1 MKYSLGID
9 LGTTGVKALL
19 VGTDGTIQSVGYARY
34 PLYTPQAQYAEQ
46 EPREWWQ
53 GMCDAI
59 SQALRTSQ
67 IAPSDILSVG
77 FSGQMHGTVM
87 LDKAGKVLSP
97 AIVHCDQRAYL
108 EKQEILDLIGIE
120 KLGRY
125 VQNQVHSGFQVTS
138 LLWVRKNRPDIYERI
153 HKVLLPKDYLRYLLT
168 GQIASEITDAA
179 STLLF
184 DNVRKKWSAEMLQAL
199 DISKDILPDPCHA
212 PHHLAGYVTPAAAE
226 ATGLCA
232 GTPVAYG
239 GGDQPMQ
246 AIGNGILAPGCAS
259 ITLGTSG
266 QVFTPTS
273 LPVYDPHLRTHTFC
287 HAPENTWYVMGAV
300 LNACLS
306 INWFSDKVLG
316 TADYQKV
323 HSLASQVTPG
333 SQGLLF
339 MPYLTGERTPHMNEK
354 ARGGFVGLTL
364 RHGIQDMSRALLEGI
379 AFSMYEAIQP
389 AYELGVH
396 PQKILLAG
404 GGVRST
410 ILRQILCDVFG
421 QTMLISDV
429 TEQAGL
435 GAAMCGAVATGEC
448 SSLEEACSRYVSQGL
463 IPVEPNLSHRE
474 VYMQQFELFRALYKQ
489 NEPVFNKMT
498 L

>member
-1 MKYSLGID
+1 MKYYLGID

-19 VGTDGTIQSVGYARY
+19 VGTDGAVKSTGYASY

-46 EPREWWQ
+46 DPQDWWQ

-59 SQALRTSQ
+59 AQALRISQ
-67 IAPSDILSVG
+67 IAPSDILGVG

-87 LDKAGKVLSP
+87 LDKDGSLLAP
-97 AIVHCDQRAYL
+97 AIIHCDQRAYL
-108 EKQEILDLIGIE
+108 EKQEILSRIGLD

-125 VQNQVHSGFQVTS
+125 VQNQVHSGFQATS
-138 LLWVRKNRPDIYERI
+138 LLWVRKNRPEVYRCI
-153 HKVLLPKDYLRYLLT
+153 HKVLLPKDYLRYRLT
-168 GQIASEITDAA
+168 GRIASEITDAA

-184 DNVRKKWSAEMLQAL
+184 DNIHRNWSTEMLRAL
-199 DISKDILPDPCHA
+199 DISPDILPDPCHA
-212 PHHLAGYVTPAAAE
+212 PHHLAGYVTASAAE

-246 AIGNGILAPGCAS
+246 AIGNGILSPGCAS

-266 QVFTPTS
+266 QVFAPTS
-273 LPVYDPHLRTHTFC
+273 LPVYDPRLRTHTFC

-306 INWFSDKVLG
+306 INWFSSKILG
-316 TADYQKV
+316 TDDYQKV
-323 HSLASQVTPG
+323 HALAPNAAPG

-364 RHGIQDMSRALLEGI
+364 RHSIEDLSRALLEGI
-379 AFSMYEAIQP
+379 AFSMYEAIQS
-389 AYELGVH
+389 AYTLGIR
-396 PQKILLAG
+396 PEKILLAG
-404 GGVRST
+404 GGVRSLL
-410 ILRQILCDVFG
+410 LRQILCDVYG
-421 QTMLISDV
+421 QAMLISNV

-435 GAAMCGAVATGEC
+435 GAAICAAVATGEHA
-448 SSLEEACSRYVSQGL
+448 SLEEACGRYVSQTL
-463 IPVEPNLSHRE
+463 TPVEPDLALHE
-474 VYMQQFELFRALYKQ
+474 VYMQQFALFRELYQQ
-489 NEPVFNKMT
+489 NEPVLNKMT

>member
-19 VGTDGTIQSVGYARY
+19 VGTDGVIKSIGYSKY
-34 PLYTPQAQYAEQ
+34 PLYTPRAQYAEQ
-46 EPREWWQ
+46 NPEEWWE

-59 SQALRTSQ
+59 NQSLHHAQ
-67 IAPSDILSVG
+67 ISPADILGVG
-77 FSGQMHGTVM
+77 FSGQMHGTVL
-87 LDKAGKVLSP
+87 LDKNGNVLYP

-108 EKQEILDLIGIE
+108 EKQEILDRIGFQ
-120 KLGRY
+120 KLGNY
-125 VQNQVHSGFQVTS
+125 VQNHVHSGFQVTS
-138 LLWVRKNRPDIYERI
+138 LMWIRKNHPEIYQRI

-168 GQIASEITDAA
+168 GQIATEITDAA

-184 DNVRKKWSAEMLQAL
+184 DNIHKNWSVELLQAL
-199 DISKDILPDPCHA
+199 DIPRDILPDPCHA
-212 PHHLAGYVTPAAAE
+212 PHHLAGYVTASAAE
-226 ATGLCA
+226 ATGLCL

-246 AIGNGILAPGCAS
+246 AIGNGIISPGSAS

-273 LPVYDPHLRTHTFC
+273 SPVYDPHLRTHTFC
-287 HAPENTWYVMGAV
+287 HAPDDTWYVMGAV
-300 LNACLS
+300 LNACLA
-306 INWFSDKVLG
+306 INWFSEKILG
-316 TADYQKV
+316 TNDYRKV
-323 HSLASQVTPG
+323 HDLAAQATHG

-364 RHGIQDMSRALLEGI
+364 RHSTQDMSRAVLEGI

-389 AYELGVH
+389 AYELGIY
-396 PQKILLAG
+396 PEKILLAG
-404 GGVRST
+404 GGIRSVV
-410 ILRQILCDVFG
+410 LRQILCDVFG
-421 QTMLISDV
+421 KTMLISDV

-435 GAAMCGAVATGEC
+435 GAAICAAVATGEYN
-448 SSLEEACSRYVSQGL
+448 SLEEACNHYVSRDL
-463 IPVEPNLSHRE
+463 TPIDPNPALRE
-474 VYMQQFELFRALYKQ
+474 VYLQQFALFRELYHQ
-489 NEPVFNKMT
+489 NEPIFNKMT

>member
-19 VGTDGTIQSVGYARY
+19 VGTDGIIKSIGYAKY
-34 PLYTPQAQYAEQ
+34 PLYTPQPQHAEQ
-46 EPREWWQ
+46 NPQEWWQ
-53 GMCDAI
+53 GMCSAI
-59 SQALRTSQ
+59 MQALTSSR
-67 IAPSDILSVG
+67 INPKDILGVG
-77 FSGQMHGTVM
+77 FSGQMHGTVL
-87 LDKAGKVLSP
+87 LDKAGNVLCP
-97 AIVHCDQRAYL
+97 AIVHCDQRAFR
-108 EKQEILDLIGIE
+108 EKQEILDKTGIE
-120 KLGRY
+120 KLGSY
-125 VQNQVHSGFQVTS
+125 VQNQVHSGFQATS
-138 LLWVRKNRPDIYERI
+138 LLWIRNNRPDIYEKI
-153 HKVLLPKDYLRYLLT
+153 HTVLLPKDYLRYLLT

-184 DNVRKKWSAEMLQAL
+184 DNVHKTWSEELLHTL
-199 DISKDILPDPCHA
+199 DISRSILPDPCHA
-212 PHHLAGYVTPAAAE
+212 PHQFAGYVTAAAAE
-226 ATGLCA
+226 ATGLCP

-246 AIGNGILAPGCAS
+246 AIGNGILSPGSTS

-273 LPVYDPHLRTHTFC
+273 LPIYDPRLRTHTFC

-306 INWFSDKVLG
+306 INWFCEKVLD
-316 TADYQKV
+316 TADYHRV
-323 HSLASQVTPG
+323 HALAAQATPG

-364 RHGIQDMSRALLEGI
+364 RHDIKDMSRSLLEGI

-389 AYELGVH
+389 AYELGLH
-396 PQKILLAG
+396 PEKILLAG

-410 ILRQILCDVFG
+410 LLRQILCDVFG
-421 QTMLISDV
+421 HTMMISDV

-435 GAAMCGAVATGEC
+435 GAAICAAVAVGEC
-448 SSLEEACSRYVSQGL
+448 SSLEEACSHYVSKEL
-463 IPVEPNLSHRE
+463 TPVDPNPTLHE
-474 VYMQQFELFRALYKQ
+474 VYAQQFELFRQLYQ
-489 NEPVFNKMT
+489 QTESVFNKLT

>member
-19 VGTDGTIQSVGYARY
+19 VGTDGIVKSVGYARY

-46 EPREWWQ
+46 DPREWWQ

-59 SQALRTSQ
+59 AQALRASQ
-67 IAPSDILSVG
+67 IAPADILSVG

-87 LDKAGKVLSP
+87 LDKDGNVLAP
-97 AIVHCDQRAYL
+97 AIIHCDQRAYL
-108 EKQEILDLIGIE
+108 EKQEILDRIGIE
-120 KLGRY
+120 KLGSY

-138 LLWVRKNRPDIYERI
+138 LLWIRKNRPGIYDRI

-184 DNVRKKWSAEMLQAL
+184 DNVHKNWSTEMLRTL
-199 DISKDILPDPCHA
+199 DISKDILPNPCHA
-212 PHHLAGYVTPAAAE
+212 PHHLAGYVTPSAAE
-226 ATGLCA
+226 ATGLCP

-246 AIGNGILAPGCAS
+246 AIGNGILSPGCAS

-266 QVFTPTS
+266 QIFIPTS
-273 LPVYDPHLRTHTFC
+273 LPVYDPRLRTHTFC

-306 INWFSDKVLG
+306 INWFSEKILG
-316 TADYQKV
+316 TDDYQNV
-323 HSLASQVTPG
+323 HALASHAAPG

-364 RHGIQDMSRALLEGI
+364 RHSIQDMSRALLEGI

-389 AYELGVH
+389 AYELGVRLE
-396 PQKILLAG
+396 KILLAG

-410 ILRQILCDVFG
+410 VLRQILCDVFG
-421 QTMLISDV
+421 QAMLISNV

-435 GAAMCGAVATGEC
+435 GAAMCGAVAIGEC
-448 SSLEEACSRYVSQGL
+448 SSLEEACSRYVSQVL
-463 IPVEPNLSHRE
+463 TPVEPNPSVHE
-474 VYMQQFELFRALYKQ
+474 VYMQQFELFRELYQQ